1 MAEKIVSPGVFTREN
16 DLSFLPQGI
25 GEIGAAIIG
34 PTKKGPAF
42 VPTVIST
49 QADFDEI
56 FGTPDGTYY
65 TGYTVQNYLREAGT
79 VTVVRVGHTGGYS
92 EVGPAAI
99 AISGSDGGREIV
111 GVLHTTHRF
120 DSETGLTA
128 SIDTQVSSSAFAVTI
143 SGSDSSYNTKLSAS
157 VLYTAGNDL
166 SDVFGEAPRG
176 SKGAYVYKYFQQA
189 AYNQRE
195 FLSDSGSQVEII
207 DLADQD
213 FSNDVQH
220 ATTPWIQS
228 QLISGE
234 RHNLFKVHTLGDG
247 TNYNQ
252 EFKISI
258 FNVKAAGTS
267 NATDYATFSVAVR
280 KFTDTDKRK
289 VVLET
294 FNNVNLDPA
303 SPNYI
308 ARVIGDMNITIDANG
323 KMSMNGDYANNSKYI
338 RVEVAEGFPITAG
351 PFAHDKYY
359 NPIYV
364 GSSLES
370 LVPAVL
376 FSTGSGDNNGSK
388 SVSFSGID
396 LESAVVK
403 VDNGNYLAPIPASA
417 TQGGN
422 TVFSFDADI
431 NIHSSGSSAA
441 GVRDNINFNFGFEL
455 TGSKATDVNK
465 RQFTVGFQSGFDGI
479 TPTVEIAR
487 ADSSANFSAG
497 NSQGFDLS
505 TSTASGSVAYV
516 KAINAV
522 SNPDDFDINLVSA
535 PGVVRRLHSYV
546 FDKIVDM
553 VEDRSDAFFIGD
565 ITDYNDTIDQA
576 TTQAE
581 LVDSNYVGVY
591 YPWVKTIDSNTNK
604 LTTVP
609 PSTLLPGI
617 YAANDRV
624 AAEWFAPAGL
634 NRGGIVGAVSVL
646 NRLTHAERDTLYEG
660 KVNPIAQ
667 FPGEGIVAFGQ
678 KTLQDKASALDRINV
693 RRLLI
698 KVKKFVASTSRYLVF
713 EQNTAQTR
721 GRFIN
726 TVQPY
731 LEGVQQRQGLYAFR
745 VVMDESNN
753 TPDVI
758 DRNILAGQIFLQP
771 TKTAEF
777 IVIDFNILPTGA
789 SFSA

>member
-42 VPTVIST
+42 VPTVINT

-92 EVGPAAI
+92 EIGPAAI

-120 DSETGLTA
+120 DSDTGLTA
-128 SIDTQVSSSAFAVTI
+128 SIDSQVSSSNFAITI
-143 SGSDSSYNTKLSAS
+143 SGSDASYNTKLSAS

-207 DLADQD
+207 DLADQA
-213 FSNDVQH
+213 FSTDVQH

-280 KFTDTDKRK
+280 KFSDTDKRK

-323 KMSMNGDYANNSKYI
+323 KMSMNGDYSNNSKYI

-376 FSTGSGDNNGSK
+376 FATGSGNNNGSK

-403 VDNGNYLAPIPASA
+403 VDNGNYLAPIPSSA
-417 TQGGN
+417 TQGAN
-422 TVFSFDADI
+422 TVFSFDADV

-441 GVRDNINFNFGFEL
+441 GVRENTSFNFGFEL

-465 RQFTVGFQSGFDGI
+465 RQFTVGFQNGFDGI

-522 SNPDDFDINLVSA
+522 SNPDDFDINLVA
-535 PGVVRRLHSYV
+535 TPGVVRRLHSYV
-546 FDKIVDM
+546 FDKVVDM
-553 VEDRSDAFFIGD
+553 VEDRQDAFFIGD

-581 LVDSNYVGVY
+581 LVDSNYAGVY
-591 YPWVKTIDSNTNK
+591 YPWIKTIDSNTNK